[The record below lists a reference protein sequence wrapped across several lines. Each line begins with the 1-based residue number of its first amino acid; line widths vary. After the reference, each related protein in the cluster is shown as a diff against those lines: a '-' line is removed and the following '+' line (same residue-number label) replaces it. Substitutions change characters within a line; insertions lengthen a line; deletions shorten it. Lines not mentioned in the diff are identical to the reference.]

1 MLDGLPVRQAGQA
14 LEHHD
19 DGHHRRGHAAAPLV
33 GEELVREEL
42 VALAVQ
48 DRLGRALGKGLFA
61 EAVQVVEPVALAA
74 SQAEAHS
81 PVSSKRGSDTP
92 VILARYLG
100 SSRISAPRGYLP
112 PLRPPPRGRSR
123 QRRQQPPRSRA
134 QPGPLLGPK
143 AGRHRHEGGCRQVRE
158 RHQPPDEAGL
168 GWAWGD
174 AGRARKDPGAANRVQ
189 FCEAGAVY
197 GPMRPYGAPRSPDC
211 TEKEGEKPP
220 ASDGPAP
227 LPAGSPREAAS
238 LPASDGPAPLPA
250 RETESGPPA
259 GYQ

>member
-1 MLDGLPVRQAGQA
+1 MRRDARRPPAWRACRPPRCGRSSRSPAVVAADACRVAPAGVEGVVLDGLLARQAGEA
-14 LEHHD
+14 LEHHHH
-19 DGHHRRGHAAAPLV
+19 GHHKRGHAAAPLV

-48 DRLGRALGKGLFA
+48 DRLDRALGKGLFA

-100 SSRISAPRGYLP
+100 SARIPVPGGYLP

-143 AGRHRHEGGCRQVRE
+143 AGRHRHEGGCRQLRE
-158 RHQPPDEAGL
+158 RHQ
-168 GWAWGD
+168 
-174 AGRARKDPGAANRVQ
+174 RPGA
-189 FCEAGAVY
+189 E
-197 GPMRPYGAPRSPDC
+197 
-211 TEKEGEKPP
+211 
-220 ASDGPAP
+220 
-227 LPAGSPREAAS
+227 
-238 LPASDGPAPLPA
+238 
-250 RETESGPPA
+250 
-259 GYQ
+259 